1 MERSKRFLIISLMP
15 GYRKRL
21 LENLS
26 MPMRCL
32 PTEIVSLIS
41 MLLSGNGSFR
51 ERSITA
57 SGEDRTR
64 RAPRLPGS

>member
-1 MERSKRFLIISLMP
+1 VERSKRFLLISLMP
-15 GYRKRL
+15 GYRKRV

-26 MPMRCL
+26 VPMRRL

-41 MLLSGNGSFR
+41 MLLFGNGSFR

-57 SGEDRTR
+57 FGEDRMR
-64 RAPRLPGS
+64 RVPHLPGS